1 MAVPW
6 WMSEGLLFI
15 RLCASERG
23 HPCAV
28 GGAGSLA
35 VAAAVAEKVAAMDQV
50 AMAKALVK

>member
-6 WMSEGLLFI
+6 WMSEGSLFI
-15 RLCASERG
+15 GLCASEWG

-35 VAAAVAEKVAAMDQV
+35 VAAAVAEEVAAMDQV